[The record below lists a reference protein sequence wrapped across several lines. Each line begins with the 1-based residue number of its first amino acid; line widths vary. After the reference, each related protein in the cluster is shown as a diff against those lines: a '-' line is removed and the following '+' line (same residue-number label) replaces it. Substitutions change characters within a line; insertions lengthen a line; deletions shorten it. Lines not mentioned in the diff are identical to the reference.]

1 MLCLRR
7 FGMSSP
13 KTRARIRSTASAVG
27 TDRERR
33 RAGASVDANHRL
45 VAAASI
51 SLIGAR
57 FLFSIIV
64 LTSLRIDIEGPI
76 RTVPARL

>member
-1 MLCLRR
+1 MIQHVIEIVQV
-7 FGMSSP
+7 
-13 KTRARIRSTASAVG
+13 TT
-27 TDRERR
+27 